1 MRSTRWS
8 CEDICDA
15 AAVRAVG
22 HEILSAVLVP
32 ALSPQF
38 PRVHPRESSRL
49 SDPSPR

>member
-15 AAVRAVG
+15 AASDDEGNV
-22 HEILSAVLVP
+22 ILSAVLVP
-32 ALSPQF
+32 ALSPQL